1 MSAAWRIECL
11 SALPY
16 IVIPSLESVVSLRLR
31 ISKVYYL
38 ECPKIHEENW
48 CYRKETGDGDL
59 GKRPS
64 LVFDFSP
71 IVMSKKEERIH
82 EMVEL
87 VSSISTAERCLL
99 PRMAR

>member
-1 MSAAWRIECL
+1 M
-11 SALPY
+11 
-16 IVIPSLESVVSLRLR
+16 VIPSLESVAALRHR
-31 ISKVYYL
+31 TSKVYYL
-38 ECPKIHEENW
+38 ECPKSHEENQ

-64 LVFDFSP
+64 LVFDFSL

-87 VSSISTAERCLL
+87 VSSIPTAERFLL